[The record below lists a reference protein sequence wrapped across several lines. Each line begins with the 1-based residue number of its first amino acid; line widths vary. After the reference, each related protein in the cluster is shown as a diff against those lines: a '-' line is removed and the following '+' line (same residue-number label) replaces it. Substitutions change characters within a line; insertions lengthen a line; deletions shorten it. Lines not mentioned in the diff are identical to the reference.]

1 MYDSKYVNLP
11 HNFLYI
17 LEMSKIVPIKKMF
30 GYSINICF
38 SFSHNGKIKLLE
50 FVTTKTTDSFT
61 A

>member
-1 MYDSKYVNLP
+1 MYDSKYVNSP
-11 HNFLYI
+11 HNFI

-50 FVTTKTTDSFT
+50 FVTTKTTYSFT